1 MAAGKELQGAPK
13 SRRSAVFIFPPFQ
26 QLCALLAV
34 ALIAGGGGVG
44 AGMANMVVQLTAL
57 ALLAFNGPAIL
68 QALRNADGV
77 VVTLAVLTIAVPL
90 LQLVPLPPA
99 IWHAL
104 PGRALEVESLSPIG
118 EAQTWRPISVA
129 PARTFVGFTGL
140 IAPFTVLLLALRL
153 PDRRDA
159 MLDLVIAGGVL
170 IVLLGGVQM
179 ASGGT
184 VAMLYTET
192 FGSSELFG
200 TFANRNSSG
209 LFLDLSLAAV
219 VSRMRLGKG
228 ALRDPTS
235 VIRYS
240 LVIVFC
246 VAIVLTRS
254 RSAMALALLP
264 MLHLAWRL
272 LPLVRQRG
280 RGAMLAM
287 TAAVIAAVCAMIFF
301 AQGNDRARQAL
312 ARFDDLQAVRLWI
325 WDDTVTAAKRYWPV
339 GAGVGAFD
347 EVFQIDESIEY
358 LEPTR
363 AGRAHNELLEQALES
378 GLAGVLLAAGWA
390 IWIAV
395 AACRSMIRKPD
406 PATTGAIVMIC
417 CIAFQSVLDYPLRNQ
432 ALMCA
437 AALLVAML
445 AAQGRYGRAH
455 PTGKGT
461 VEAD

>member
-1 MAAGKELQGAPK
+1 M
-13 SRRSAVFIFPPFQ
+13 
-26 QLCALLAV
+26 ALL
-34 ALIAGGGGVG
+34 AGGGGVG
-44 AGMANMVVQLTAL
+44 AGMANLIVQLAAI

-68 QALRNADGV
+68 NVLRG
-77 VVTLAVLTIAVPL
+77 TGPGLVLLVGLTMAVPV
-90 LQLVPLPPA
+90 LQLVPLPPLL
-99 IWHAL
+99 WQGL
-104 PGRALEVESLSPIG
+104 PGRALEVEALTLIG
-118 EAQTWRPISVA
+118 EAQTWRPLSVA
-129 PARTFVGFTGL
+129 PARTFVGLAGL

-153 PDRRDA
+153 PERRGA
-159 MLDLVIAGGVL
+159 ILDVVIAGGVAV
-170 IVLLGGVQM
+170 ILLGGVQM

-184 VAMLYTET
+184 TGMIYAET
-192 FGSSELFG
+192 HGSSELFG

-209 LFLDLSLAAV
+209 LFLVLALAAV
-219 VSRMRLGKG
+219 VSRMQVGRG

-235 VIRYS
+235 VIRYA
-240 LVIVFC
+240 LVFVFC
-246 VAIVLTRS
+246 VAVVLTRS

-280 RGAMLAM
+280 RGVALGIAVLAVV
-287 TAAVIAAVCAMIFF
+287 AAIGAGLV
-301 AQGNDRARQAL
+301 AQNNDRARQAL
-312 ARFDDLQAVRLWI
+312 ARFDDIQAVRLWI
-325 WDDTVTAAKRYWPV
+325 WDDALVATKRYWPV

-378 GLAGVLLAAGWA
+378 GLAGVLLAAAWTGWV
-390 IWIAV
+390 AV
-395 AACRSMIRKPD
+395 AAWRSMTRRAE
-406 PATTGAIVMIC
+406 PATTGAVVMIC

-445 AAQGRYGRAH
+445 AAQGRDGRAKA
-455 PTGKGT
+455 TGKGS
-461 VEAD
+461 VEAE